1 MTNSPGH
8 ALSLVGHQPGH
19 APWFSL
25 RAFVLVLIVLAV
37 IVILLVGPLLAGALY
52 EMLCKGGER
61 AAPGTFVVGLGV
73 LVTGLVF
80 GSKILIIAGAGL
92 IGAIVIG
99 FLLDN
104 YLPSAR
110 YSPFR
115 VGMYQSAG
123 ALAAAGPDAAAS
135 PARPARRATGRP
147 GNHNW
152 SRHKSVTE
160 SDIQPKEWQHGLC
173 QPGNGGRA
181 FRGGP
186 GGDPPEGGR

>member
-1 MTNSPGH
+1 
-8 ALSLVGHQPGH
+8 
-19 APWFSL
+19 
-25 RAFVLVLIVLAV
+25 
-37 IVILLVGPLLAGALY
+37 
-52 EMLCKGGER
+52 MLCKGGER

-123 ALAAAGPDAAAS
+123 ALAAAGGCGRLAGGRPAAA
-135 PARPARRATGRP
+135 ARPGGQGIT
-147 GNHNW
+147 
-152 SRHKSVTE
+152 
-160 SDIQPKEWQHGLC
+160 I
-173 QPGNGGRA
+173 GRA
-181 FRGGP
+181 INQSQRVTFSPKSGSMDSAAGQWRPRLPRGARG
-186 GGDPPEGGR
+186 